1 MKLRKLF
8 WGFLIVLSMEL
19 AVLFAFAAER
29 EVKTQDAVS
38 VNEAVRLG
46 GIVATCGVIKIRRD
60 FLTSCWTFP
69 ETCCFEQRRG

>member
-19 AVLFAFAAER
+19 AALFVFAAER

-38 VNEAVRLG
+38 VNEAVRL
-46 GIVATCGVIKIRRD
+46 AERD
-60 FLTSCWTFP
+60 FRDM
-69 ETCCFEQRRG
+69 RRHKNKKIGRAHV